1 MSLLA
6 SMPMVVYQSM
16 SPGIPRSYR
25 SRAKHVLMVFSGFY
39 IVLGEN
45 KVQRIP
51 PGYLIVNPS
60 SSTFDF
66 SSWDLR

>member
-1 MSLLA
+1 
-6 SMPMVVYQSM
+6 
-16 SPGIPRSYR
+16 
-25 SRAKHVLMVFSGFY
+25 MVFSGFY